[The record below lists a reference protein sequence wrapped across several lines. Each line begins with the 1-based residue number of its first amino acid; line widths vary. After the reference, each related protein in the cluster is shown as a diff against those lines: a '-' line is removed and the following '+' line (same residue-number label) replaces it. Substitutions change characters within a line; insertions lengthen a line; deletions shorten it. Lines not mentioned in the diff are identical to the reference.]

1 MRLLAWVL
9 TIHPGEKNKRNG
21 LLYGNPI
28 SQSAGKVLM
37 TRAMEGSRKC

>member
-21 LLYGNPI
+21 LLYGSNI
-28 SQSAGKVLM
+28 ESAGKVLM